1 VIELVIGPAARTEA
15 PPVRAALGAVLGAR
29 RPRPRDDRGAFMELW
44 RHDVPAPAPDGTVFV
59 QDNASWSARGVVR
72 GLHAQWPAEQG
83 KLITVLAGRVFDVA
97 VDIRPWSPAFGCWVA
112 ATLDAAAG
120 DQLWVPPG
128 FAHGFQALD
137 DGTLLAYKVTA
148 PYTPADEVA
157 VRWDDPALGVP
168 WPLAPALLSPRDA
181 AAPRLAA
188 LSPDRLPARPATASL
203 P

>member
-1 VIELVIGPAARTEA
+1 MTALTPGPAPRTGDPA
-15 PPVRAALGAVLGAR
+15 VRAALAGVVASR
-29 RPRPRDDRGAFMELW
+29 RPRPRDERGAFMELW
-44 RHDVPAPAPDGTVFV
+44 RHDVMMPAPEGTVFV

-112 ATLDAAAG
+112 ATLDAEAG

-128 FAHGFQALD
+128 FAHGFQALE
-137 DGTLLAYKVTA
+137 DGTLLTYKVTA
-148 PYTPADEVA
+148 PWTPADELA

-168 WPLAPALLSPRDA
+168 WPIDSALLSPRDA

-188 LSPDRLPARPATASL
+188 LSPDRLPARPAPASTR
-203 P
+203 